1 MKMKFC
7 PECGT
12 HVEGMKFC
20 PECGRSLSA
29 AVSTGEKA
37 VKLESAKESEKNEV
51 EITET
56 IEAAIK
62 NEPVGSVKV
71 GFKTLMKSK
80 SFGEFLAAKNNPE
93 KAAEIQN
100 RKWSEVVINSAKS
113 TQEVAAIKKAAKIEK
128 NAIKCPKCGSKNV
141 QFMQQDKKSFSVGK
155 ALGGAV
161 LSGGIGAIAGFAGKK
176 GKKQWHC
183 LNCSNVFETKK

>member
-1 MKMKFC
+1 MKFC

-20 PECGRSLSA
+20 PECGYSLVTTKEKVIDFES
-29 AVSTGEKA
+29 VKEPEKDEVKSTEM
-37 VKLESAKESEKNEV
+37 V
-51 EITET
+51 ENT
-56 IEAAIK
+56 IQ
-62 NEPVGSVKV
+62 NEPDERVKV

-100 RKWSEVVINSAKS
+100 RKWSQVMSNSAKS

-141 QFMQQDKKSFSVGK
+141 QFMQQDKKGFSVGK

-161 LSGGIGAIAGFAGKK
+161 LSGGVGAVAGFAGKK